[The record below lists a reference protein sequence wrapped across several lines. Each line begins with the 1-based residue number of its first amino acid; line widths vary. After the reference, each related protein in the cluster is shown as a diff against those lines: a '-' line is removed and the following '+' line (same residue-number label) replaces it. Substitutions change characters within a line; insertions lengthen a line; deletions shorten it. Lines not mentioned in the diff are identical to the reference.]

1 MINCRLFLEKHFPH
15 LAENFIAFT
24 SPSVS
29 FLVTQLDD
37 VIKKLQLVHKKEL
50 PEVLVEIEFQS
61 VSNLNESDVHALSNF
76 VVAKTDILFCFRVLQ
91 TSSLS
96 PIIQEK
102 LQSKLDES
110 FWRAVSTWRQKKF
123 KPKENIPISS
133 MLKLLFPNG
142 LPSPTLTITTLED
155 NQFVESSLPSFEP
168 PKHMMQMSNL
178 LIPERILHKY
188 KKYKLDKKDVLSIFP
203 EEIITMIMAC
213 LDSKEL
219 GSFKQQLM
227 VFKPEELLI
236 IQKLFFSGK
245 RQQDILKLLLPSGFA
260 YLKICAAWVHTGLIP
275 HWLNWL
281 QLSAISELSFTEAVD
296 YMQYFWLKIKDV
308 HPRIPLTQSQ
318 MVAAPPQHA
327 YPFQNRITD
336 MLKLVDEV
344 EPAFKKVQIESL
356 FEFDWQ
362 YFEFY
367 QTLLKDY
374 HCFWIHPV
382 MLEQVMVT
390 RHSDESLS
398 EANEVVYF
406 QYISQHI
413 QDKTDD
419 ALKSIY
425 QYALHNRQYEDGEL
439 SWQMSAWCGSLPHVA
454 NVTLYK
460 EVLDWVDDLSP
471 DMQKKMVDALF
482 AIPKG
487 QRFQCEVFI
496 QFARLVGSDA
506 NLMTQLLLF
515 YRQWHSFPE
524 STSESWGQLLNQ
536 LMYRHDEEVLLRLFE
551 VGTAIEQ
558 KLIDSSGAFFKCLI
572 ILFFD
577 EHAENLD
584 LIDELHQLFLT
595 LNAKQRLECLS
606 ILSSYE
612 PAQQC
617 FPLEPLRLVI
627 HDIGLQQL
635 SLEQCFST
643 HYKGFHFSYFKTVID
658 YQLVYQKMGDLIA
671 NIKESIHFFLSDDK
685 IYGLFNIRS
694 CMEREVHLILAKQDE
709 RLNQVSAEL
718 NSLKLKTDDIDLSGL
733 FHHLKAFEAFFMD
746 FIEWKLGRLFG
757 ENGVLLAGYGRFLS
771 PVIHQLDKSLSAQ
784 STLKQLMEVVLKKHD
799 LVSQSAIGLH
809 FKADM
814 LQLLLEE
821 SNIPL
826 MQRFLQKRLVNEI
839 ILKLDT
845 ELSQIHFPIADA
857 KFKQLFNFLHELP
870 LESEQVHFFFQ
881 RYQSIQ
887 YVVKVWPYIHHQLQA
902 FHIDPDQV
910 WDVCI
915 KHQFEQGKPYSVA
928 HWKIAVNLIE
938 LMLDLQQQTELPTH
952 FSYLRFLD
960 GFFKAKPS
968 LAHIH
973 LQGNGDIKHTNWVF
987 LMFQMRHAIKT
998 HSRNPMFLNL
1008 LPRAIEHI
1016 LNEGTEFHFERHLEM
1031 MTKIGKNP
1039 EIFPRLM
1046 RLLNEDNP
1054 QIQDQLQSIF
1064 IHIGQLL
1071 ELQDGR
1077 PWARLVAKLLN
1088 FAHFEMNLQA
1098 IEQFLVWIKQE
1109 TAFNWVE
1116 LIVDDERVELED
1128 ILRFPQLLQTP
1139 SLWVDVYQKQYLA
1152 PTETESAE
1160 PIVEQVPEVMV
1171 NQYSTR
1177 QTISQFWGWLNFGEA
1192 SSDDVLE
1199 IEDDE
1204 CSEQSSIASED
1215 LLELER
1221 KEEWVSGAWKMLEM
1235 APYASVRQIQQWLTT
1250 EPESVKQQ
1258 LANFDCY
1265 PLGQIEP
1272 YFFAKSDMERWI
1284 SKLEFYE
1291 FDVPEKAKI
1300 AERLT
1305 HILAMANR
1313 ALTKSRTILIEEFT
1327 RLTQEIR
1334 KNEARKEPHS
1344 QDELTA
1350 TIAAIYCKSTHRK
1363 PYPTQLLTLL
1373 LTLEYRARNIVFEVD
1388 TGEGKGITT
1397 ALLAVLKW
1405 SLREEATIEI
1415 RTANQDLVRQ
1425 DYYEKGHWRFFNLLG
1440 IHHAIIQKDSPS
1452 ESYQQGGIYYS
1463 THDDIHVFQ
1472 ECRRLAGFDRKIE
1485 VDVITD
1491 EVDSSIL
1498 DQTSMINLAK
1508 PNHQLK
1514 DIHWIYAYINEFL
1527 DEALKLDKY
1536 SQSLV
1541 LQSQES
1547 VSPLNRSHSPVVAET
1562 FQPPKPKM
1570 IPEHRIK
1577 DWLLEL
1583 GQQLKT
1589 YVIQHHKEN
1598 IFRLNQIDII
1608 HEDQWK
1614 DWLLV
1619 AAYASTLREN
1629 QHYVVEAVEHNGQ
1642 KFHRVVPYM
1651 NGELKYGFELSF
1663 QMKPGLMQLLHARLA
1678 KDGRLFVVQPESQL
1692 ISQLTIND
1700 FEHVQSFVGL
1710 SGSIGSLSELFDMI
1724 ESTQSVAIRIPRYYE
1739 SGLEELPALL
1749 MEDEAVLLNEMS
1761 RFVIASNHPVLL
1773 VLQRIED
1780 ASSLYSALKK
1790 RLPSHKHL
1798 RLLTGQESEEERRDW
1813 LHAKQSGLYAGSPD
1827 AVTVSTL
1834 ICGRGTD
1841 ISVTRPLS
1849 LVVKQIGILDPRNV
1863 VQIKGRTARVNNRGS
1878 FQVLYNKQALIHN
1891 WGYLCV
1897 SLPALNSQTL
1907 SIWSEKIQ
1915 QHLIAETR
1923 NRCMN
1928 LRIKGWCQKH
1938 LIRNLERC
1946 FDHAKLT
1953 FQEKSDYYLMVSLA
1967 LQQLGLEK
1975 HFDEDIVDKYI
1986 QLSLNIWKKILSKFE
2001 MDGYPQKDFSVA
2013 SFHNSL
2019 VNDRDS
2025 WSSIVTKSISEEPVP
2040 SLIIPP
2046 VLISEQEIDHL
2057 IEDLSLIIPNKH
2069 FERRK
2074 DKQPSFWSWLYDA
2087 PELVN
2092 ETAGFLSQ
2100 TWGYLQRCPNQENW
2114 IAFYQSLCS
2123 AQELFDKQYRS
2134 NLWQFGYWFRLLNPL
2149 YDWLKVFHQ
2158 VQLFVQKQMIISK
2171 QNDGFYLRVHQELM
2185 DIIPKTATHSV
2196 LWQAIYDWWRRAM
2209 SFFNMDIHQ
2218 NLLNVNQAYQ
2228 AFHQNPS
2235 EQTLNEFCHRLKDA
2249 ELLFQE
2255 AGEWRSW
2262 RIGYWVYW
2270 HHQCQPWLELAKNMK
2285 QVIED
2290 CNRISLDAQRQ
2301 QHELDDMS
2309 HVKLVYRQHLL
2320 DQKSKIQVIPSQ
2332 SIWSWF
2338 SSSSQEKHSL
2348 YEQVLKRTDIQKH
2361 QLIHYEIHE
2370 LSLMYGPEIQELYK
2384 LFYPNSCQDLE
2395 DEQKPLYSLLLK
2407 VMSAYFNPLNSDK
2420 IRQEFAAR
2428 PMTVLL
2434 AEIQRYSTRRELLV
2448 EWDSNKVLGN
2458 LLF

>member
-15 LAENFIAFT
+15 LAENFIVFT

-29 FLVTQLDD
+29 SLVTQLDD
-37 VIKKLQLVHKKEL
+37 VINKLQLVHQKEL

-61 VSNLNESDVHALSNF
+61 VANLNESDVHALSNF
-76 VVAKTDILFCFRVLQ
+76 VVAKTDILFCFHVLN
-91 TSSLS
+91 TSSLPS
-96 PIIQEK
+96 IVQEK

-110 FWRAVSTWRQKKF
+110 FWRAVSIWRQKKF
-123 KPKENIPISS
+123 KPKENLPFSS

-142 LPSPTLTITTLED
+142 LPTPTLTITTPDE
-155 NQFVESSLPSFEP
+155 NQCVESSLPTFMPPQQPMHMSSFV
-168 PKHMMQMSNL
+168 
-178 LIPERILHKY
+178 IPQRMLHKY
-188 KKYKLDKKDVLSIFP
+188 QKYKLDKKDVLSIFP
-203 EEIITMIMAC
+203 EEMITMIMAC

-219 GSFKQQLM
+219 SSFKQQLL

-236 IQKLFFSGK
+236 IQKLFFSGE
-245 RQQDILKLLLPSGFA
+245 RQQDILKLLLPSGFS

-281 QLSAISELSFTEAVD
+281 QQSDIAGLSFTQAVD
-296 YMQYFWLKIKDV
+296 YMQYFWLRIKDA
-308 HPRIPLTQSQ
+308 HPHIPITRSQ
-318 MVAAPPQHA
+318 MITAPAQHA
-327 YPFQNRITD
+327 YSFQNRITD

-356 FEFDWQ
+356 FDFDWHH
-362 YFEFY
+362 FEFY

-382 MLEQVMVT
+382 MLQQQMIT
-390 RHSDESLS
+390 RAPNQPLP
-398 EANEVVYF
+398 EANQVAYF
-406 QYISQHI
+406 QYVSQHI
-413 QDKTDD
+413 QDKTND

-425 QYALHNRQYEDGEL
+425 QYAQYNRQHEGGEL
-439 SWQMSAWCGSLPHVA
+439 LWQMSAWCGSLPHVA
-454 NVTLYK
+454 NLTLYN

-471 DMQKKMVDALF
+471 DIQIQMVDALF
-482 AIPKG
+482 AIPKE
-487 QRFQCEVFI
+487 QRFQCEVFV
-496 QFARLVGSDA
+496 QFTHFVGSNA
-506 NLMTQLLLF
+506 SLMIQLLLF

-536 LMYRHDEEVLLRLFE
+536 LMYRHDEEVLLQLFQ
-551 VGTAIEQ
+551 VGTEIEQ
-558 KLIDSSGAFFKCLI
+558 QLVDSSGAFFKCLM
-572 ILFFD
+572 ILFAY
-577 EHAENLD
+577 EQAESLVF
-584 LIDELHQLFLT
+584 IQEVCQLFAT
-595 LNAKQRLECLS
+595 LQAKQKLECLS

-612 PAQQC
+612 PIQQR
-617 FPLEPLRLVI
+617 FPLEPLRFVI
-627 HDIGLQQL
+627 NDIQLQQL
-635 SLEQCFST
+635 SLEQSFST
-643 HYKGFHFSYFKTVID
+643 HYRDFHFSYFKTVID
-658 YQLVYQKMGDLIA
+658 YQLVYQKMEDLIA

-694 CMEREVHLILAKQDE
+694 CMQEEVHLILAKQDE

-718 NSLKLKTDDIDLSGL
+718 KSLKLKTDDIDLSGL
-733 FHHLKAFEAFFMD
+733 FQHLKAFEAFFMD

-757 ENGVLLAGYGRFLS
+757 ENGVLLAGYGRFIS
-771 PVIHQLDKSLSAQ
+771 PVIHRLDKSLSAQ

-814 LQLLLEE
+814 LQLLLED
-821 SNIPL
+821 SNTPL

-839 ILKLDT
+839 ILKLDS
-845 ELSQIHFPIADA
+845 ELSQTHFPIADA

-870 LESEQVHFFFQ
+870 LEPEQVHFFFQ

-902 FHIDPDQV
+902 FHVDSDQV

-915 KHQFEQGKPYSVA
+915 KHQFEQGKPYSAA
-928 HWKIAVNLIE
+928 HWKIALKLIE
-938 LMLDLQQQTELPTH
+938 LMLDLQQQTELPNH

-968 LAHIH
+968 LAQIH
-973 LQGNGDIKHTNWVF
+973 LQGNGDIKHENWAF
-987 LMFQMRHAIKT
+987 LILQMRHAIKI
-998 HSRNPMFLNL
+998 HSRNPMFLNI

-1016 LNEGTEFHFERHLEM
+1016 LNEGNEFHFERHLEM

-1054 QIQDQLQSIF
+1054 QVQDQLQSIF

-1077 PWARLVAKLLN
+1077 PWARLVAKILN
-1088 FAHFEMNLQA
+1088 FEQFEMHLQA
-1098 IEQFLVWIKQE
+1098 IEPFLVWIKQE

-1139 SLWVDVYQKQYLA
+1139 SLWVDVYQKQYLTHTQVE
-1152 PTETESAE
+1152 PIE
-1160 PIVEQVPEVMV
+1160 PIVEPLSDVVEKQVST
-1171 NQYSTR
+1171 QQRWSTR
-1177 QTISQFWGWLNFGEA
+1177 IWNWIN
-1192 SSDDVLE
+1192 SSEERSVDILE
-1199 IEDDE
+1199 IEDDDI
-1204 CSEQSSIASED
+1204 SEEPLIAAD
-1215 LLELER
+1215 DELEQEQ
-1221 KEEWVSGAWKMLEM
+1221 KKEWVSCAWKIFEM
-1235 APYASVRQIQQWLTT
+1235 APYASVRQIQQWLTA
-1250 EPESVKQQ
+1250 EPESVKQP
-1258 LANFDCY
+1258 LEIFDCY
-1265 PLGQIEP
+1265 PFGQIEP
-1272 YFFAKSDMERWI
+1272 YFFTKSDMERWI
-1284 SKLEFYE
+1284 SRLEFYE
-1291 FDVPEKAKI
+1291 FDVPVKAKI

-1305 HILAMANR
+1305 NILALTNR
-1313 ALTKSRTILIEEFT
+1313 AFLKSRTSLIEEFAM
-1327 RLTQEIR
+1327 LTQKMR
-1334 KNEARKEPHS
+1334 KTGTRKDTGL
-1344 QDELTA
+1344 QDNLIA

-1373 LTLEYRARNIVFEVD
+1373 MTLEYRARNIVFEVD

-1405 SLREEATIEI
+1405 SLREDATIEI

-1425 DYYEKGHWRFFNLLG
+1425 DYYGKGHWRLFELLG
-1440 IHHAIIQKDSPS
+1440 IHHAIIQKDSPP
-1452 ESYQQGGIYYS
+1452 ESYQRGGIYYC

-1472 ECRRLAGFDRKIE
+1472 ECRRLAGFDRKVE

-1514 DIHWIYAYINEFL
+1514 DIHWVYAYINQFL

-1541 LQSQES
+1541 LQQQES
-1547 VSPLNRSHSPVVAET
+1547 NSPVNRSHSPVVAET
-1562 FQPPKPKM
+1562 FQPSKPKM
-1570 IPEHRIK
+1570 ISEHRIK
-1577 DWLLEL
+1577 DWLVEL
-1583 GQQLKT
+1583 GHQLKN
-1589 YVIQHHKEN
+1589 YVIQHNKEN
-1598 IFRLNQIDII
+1598 IFRLNQMDYI

-1642 KFHRVVPYM
+1642 KFHRVVPYV
-1651 NGELKYGFELSF
+1651 NGEIKYGFELSF
-1663 QMKPGLMQLLHARLA
+1663 QMKPGLMQLLQARLA
-1678 KDGRLFVVQPESQL
+1678 RDGRLFVAQPESQL

-1700 FEHVQSFVGL
+1700 FEHVKSFVGL
-1710 SGSIGSLSELFDMI
+1710 SASIGSLSESSDMMKST
-1724 ESTQSVAIRIPRYYE
+1724 ESGAIRISRYYD

-1749 MEDEAVLLNEMS
+1749 MEDETALLNKICH
-1761 RFVIASNHPVLL
+1761 FVMASNHPMLF

-1780 ASSLYSALKK
+1780 ASSLYLALKQH
-1790 RLPSHKHL
+1790 LPSHKHL

-1813 LHAKQSGLYAGSPD
+1813 LHAKQSGLYAGSPN

-1841 ISVTRPLS
+1841 ISVSAPLY
-1849 LVVKQIGILDPRNV
+1849 LMVKQIGILDPRNV
-1863 VQIKGRTARVNNRGS
+1863 VQIKGRTARINNQGS
-1878 FQVLYNKQALIHN
+1878 FQVLYNKQALIHD
-1891 WGYLCV
+1891 WGRLCA
-1897 SLPALNSQTL
+1897 SLPLHLQTL
-1907 SIWSEKIQ
+1907 NIWVEKIQ
-1915 QHLIAETR
+1915 HHLISETR

-1928 LRIKGWCQKH
+1928 LRIKGWCQRH

-1946 FDHAKLT
+1946 FDNAQFT
-1953 FQEKSDYYLMVSLA
+1953 FQEKSNYYLMVSLA

-1986 QLSLNIWKKILSKFE
+1986 QLSLNIWQRILSKFE

-2040 SLIIPP
+2040 TLILPP
-2046 VLISEQEIDHL
+2046 VMISEKEIANL
-2057 IEDLSLIIPNKH
+2057 IQDIGSIIPNQH
-2069 FERRK
+2069 FERQK
-2074 DKQPSFWSWLYDA
+2074 DTKPTFWSWLYDA
-2087 PELVN
+2087 PDLVK

-2100 TWGYLQRCPNQENW
+2100 TWRYLELDPNQENW
-2114 IAFYQSLCS
+2114 IAFYQTLCS
-2123 AQELFDKQYRS
+2123 AHELFNQQYSS
-2134 NLWQFGYWFRLLNPL
+2134 NFWQISYWIRLLNPL

-2158 VQLFVQKQMIISK
+2158 VQLFVQKNMIISK
-2171 QNDGFYLRVHQELM
+2171 QNDGFYLRVQQRLM
-2185 DIIPKTATHSV
+2185 DIIPKITTHSV
-2196 LWQAIYDWWRRAM
+2196 LWQAVYDWWRRAM
-2209 SFFNMDIHQ
+2209 SFFNSDIHQ
-2218 NLLNVNQAYQ
+2218 SLINVSQAYL
-2228 AFHQNPS
+2228 AFNQNPC

-2255 AGEWRSW
+2255 AKEWRSW
-2262 RIGYWVYW
+2262 RIGYWFYW

-2290 CNRISLDAQRQ
+2290 CNRTTLDAQLQ
-2301 QHELDDMS
+2301 QRELDEMS

-2320 DQKSKIQVIPSQ
+2320 EQKSKIQSTPSY
-2332 SIWSWF
+2332 SYWSWF
-2338 SSSSQEKHSL
+2338 STSSQVKHSP
-2348 YEQVLKRTDIQKH
+2348 YEQVLKRTDIQKYH
-2361 QLIHYEIHE
+2361 LIHYEIHE
-2370 LSLMYGPEIQELYK
+2370 LSLMYGMEIQELYK
-2384 LFYPNSCQDLE
+2384 LFYPNSSQDLE

-2420 IRQEFAAR
+2420 IRQEFAVR

-2448 EWDSNKVLGN
+2448 EWDRNKVLGN